1 MIRKVIENRY
11 AALGISLLAILII
24 WHVSAGAL
32 QKAYLPTPRAIADA
46 FMSEWANGNLWI
58 HSIASIKRMA
68 IGIGAGVAVAVPLA
82 ILSAEYKLFNQL
94 LSPLMEFLYP
104 IPKVVFLP
112 IIVFIFG
119 LGDPSIIF
127 LVAIIMLFQVFI
139 IVRDSISTIPQATI
153 DALTVLGA
161 NGYHRIR
168 FIYFPASMSAAITA
182 VKVSIG
188 TAIGVLFI
196 AESIGNNV
204 GLGYYIVVDQW
215 NRFAYAKVYA
225 GVLTISAI
233 GSLAFAG
240 LAKAES
246 VLNRWRRA

>member
-1 MIRKVIENRY
+1 MIKAITKSRYVALFLGLFVIV
-11 AALGISLLAILII
+11 LI
-24 WHVSAGAL
+24 WHFSSVAL
-32 QKAYLPTPRAIADA
+32 QRPYLPTPKLTIEAFIA
-46 FMSEWANGNLWI
+46 EWKNGNLWI
-58 HSIASIKRMA
+58 HSLASVKRMA
-68 IGIGAGVAVAVPLA
+68 MGIGAGVIVAVPLA
-82 ILSAEYKLFNQL
+82 ILSAEYKVVDQII
-94 LSPLMEFLYP
+94 SPLMEFLYP

-127 LVAIIMLFQVFI
+127 LVALIMLFQVYI
-139 IVRDSISTIPQATI
+139 IVRDSISAIPKSTI

-161 NGYHRIR
+161 GSLHRIR
-168 FIYFPASMSAAITA
+168 YIYIPSSLSAMATA

-215 NRFAYAKVYA
+215 NRFAYTKVYA

-233 GSLAFAG
+233 GSIIFAALAFM
-240 LAKAES
+240 ES
-246 VLNRWRRA
+246 RANKWRQT